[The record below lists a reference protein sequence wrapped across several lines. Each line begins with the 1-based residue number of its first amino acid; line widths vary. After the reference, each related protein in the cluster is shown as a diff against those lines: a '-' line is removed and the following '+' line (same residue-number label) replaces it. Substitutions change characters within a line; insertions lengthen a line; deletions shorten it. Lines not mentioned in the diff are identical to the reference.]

1 MDLVDVLQNL
11 QKGAKSLRP
20 FVHGPYEKAL
30 GIIETTLGAA
40 AMLAD
45 NGRDPLSEIQRILDV
60 DPLLHGMRDS
70 WEQKIKD
77 KFGG

>member
-1 MDLVDVLQNL
+1 MELVDVLRKFEEL
-11 QKGAKSLRP
+11 AKQARP
-20 FVHGPYEKAL
+20 FVSGPYEKAL
-30 GIIETTLGAA
+30 GVVETTLGAA

-45 NGRDPLSEIQRILDV
+45 SGYDPLAEITRILDV
-60 DPLLHGMRDS
+60 DPLLQSMRDS

>member
-1 MDLVDVLQNL
+1 MELVDVLQKL
-11 QKGAKSLRP
+11 ASGAKAMRP
-20 FVHGPYEKAL
+20 FMSGPYEKAL
-30 GIIETTLGAA
+30 GIIEATLGAA

-45 NGRDPLSEIQRILDV
+45 NGQDPVAEIQRILDV
-60 DPLLHGMRDS
+60 DPLLQEMRDG